1 MNKQLTSPSEIWTT
15 SGIVVFQLQRKTN
28 DTVNIREMKI
38 IYQLLLYRFSFC
50 FFIPLCSSLQLL
62 FLLFSSLF
70 QSALCPFSTFLFV
83 SFCSSLLY
91 PSARSFSIYF
101 AFCFSLSSAIRL
113 KHCLHCFQFSFCSL
127 FDKPVSYQGQK
138 WSGNYVCSL
147 VATRFKTYRK
157 PSVLIPRL
165 FNQFSGLDIFRR
177 IIQFAQVRSRFYLIR

>member
-38 IYQLLLYRFSFC
+38 LYISYFCIVFPSVFSFRFVVRFNFC
-50 FFIPLCSSLQLL
+50 FVFSV
-62 FLLFSSLF
+62 LFSSL
-70 QSALCPFSTFLFV
+70 LCVPFPLSFLYRFV
-83 SFCSSLLY
+83 LILY